1 MNNRRRRR
9 LIKPELQTQALFV
22 SLAFAK
28 AAIALTCVTIY
39 LSMRGELAAHP
50 ELLEGLPKILAGASF
65 VTMCVLTPILLGYV
79 AYATHRVAGPA
90 YRMEQYLKAYLRG
103 EEQGRL
109 TLREKDELQ
118 VLASLLD
125 MALAERNHRESVRTS
140 ARAILAESEE
150 NATSG
155 PLDTLPSLLPE
166 GEGAAARPDPAA

>member
-1 MNNRRRRR
+1 M
-9 LIKPELQTQALFV
+9 
-22 SLAFAK
+22 
-28 AAIALTCVTIY
+28 TIY
-39 LSMRGELAAHP
+39 LSMCGELAAHP

-125 MALAERNHRESVRTS
+125 MALAEKDHRETVRTS
-140 ARAILAESEE
+140 TA
-150 NATSG
+150 ATSQE
-155 PLDTLPSLLPE
+155 PDESAPPE
-166 GEGAAARPDPAA
+166 GWVDESTAAAAVAVSEPIGREACRTRGR